1 LFLFFPFLFLSGF
14 IFFLWFVNFL
24 RSKKVQI
31 MDWEKKKK
39 KRIENVSRWMRVK
52 KGVEIKNSW
61 KILNIFW
68 WFKVNL
74 LSSWLMHA

>member
-39 KRIENVSRWMRVK
+39 DRKCE
-52 KGVEIKNSW
+52 
-61 KILNIFW
+61 
-68 WFKVNL
+68 
-74 LSSWLMHA
+74 

>member
-1 LFLFFPFLFLSGF
+1 MFLFFPFLFLSGF

-31 MDWEKKKK
+31 MDWEKKK

-74 LSSWLMHA
+74 LSSWVMHA